1 MIRNETEYKEA
12 STLLSEQRERLSA
25 YRISLRE
32 SGVTEEAIQ
41 QSVSPTE
48 SFHLHLSE
56 EVEGYELLQ
65 QGRPAAVANRN
76 GLGLLLVS
84 LRASQGLTQ
93 GELAKRLGVEE
104 SRVSRDERNEY
115 FGITLERATRI
126 LEALNVRIFPA

>member
-1 MIRNETEYKEA
+1 MIRNETEYREA
-12 STLLSEQRERLSA
+12 STLLSEQQERLSA

-41 QSVSPTE
+41 HTVSPTE
-48 SFHLHLSE
+48 SFHVHLSE
-56 EVEGYELLQ
+56 EVEGYERQQ

-76 GLGLLLVS
+76 GLGVLLVS